1 MAEITVTVNAK
12 KRVNV
17 KMMTFAALNRI
28 VSEGSDYHK
37 SLLADFMVGKYDAA
51 TKLAMSLQA
60 QVFELNGSQLV
71 VNLIGNYSIER
82 VDTIRRYAM
91 QWRRLQKSKNEAAA

>member
-1 MAEITVTVNAK
+1 MAEITISVNT
-12 KRVNV
+12 KRRNV
-17 KMMTFAALNRI
+17 KLMTFAALNRI

-60 QVFELNGSQLV
+60 QIFELNHNQLV
-71 VNLIGNYSIER
+71 VNLLGNYSIER

-91 QWRRLQKSKNEAAA
+91 QWRRLQSKNEGAA